1 MFARTERL
9 LLRPGWIEDAPLLAA
24 TIGNPAI
31 VRNLATAPW
40 PYGEPEAMQFLTQ
53 YMAQSHA
60 EKLPN
65 FLIFLRTRAEPQLI
79 GGCGL
84 ATTAEGDVEMG
95 YWIAP
100 SHWGL
105 GFATEA
111 GRALVRIARDGLRLN
126 HLHAGH
132 FTDNPASGRVLRKL
146 GFAPTGRIVERQ
158 SMARGGA
165 VACVDYALDLTA
177 AAQTDDGGKGGISTG
192 DGPVAMHT
200 SQSLPAPVTLRDQMA
215 A

>member
-1 MFARTERL
+1 MFARTQRL
-9 LLRPGWIEDAPLLAA
+9 LLRPGWVDDAPVLAA

-40 PYGEPEAMQFLTQ
+40 PYGEAEATAFLTH

-60 EKLPN
+60 QGLPN
-65 FLIFLRTRAEPQLI
+65 FLIFLRTHAEPQLI

-84 ATTAEGDVEMG
+84 ATTIEGDVEMG

-111 GRALVRIARDGLRLN
+111 GRALVRIARDGLRLS

-146 GFAPTGRIVERQ
+146 GFAPTGRIVQRP
-158 SMARGGA
+158 SLARGST
-165 VACVDYALDLTA
+165 VACVDYALDLA
-177 AAQTDDGGKGGISTG
+177 AAAHWDDGGDGHAPAP
-192 DGPVAMHT
+192 DGPRAKPLT
-200 SQSLPAPVTLRDQMA
+200 IRNQMA

>member
-9 LLRPGWIEDAPLLAA
+9 LLRPGWVEDAALLAA
-24 TIGNPAI
+24 TIANPAI

-40 PYGEPEAMQFLTQ
+40 PYGEAEATAFLTDL
-53 YMAQSHA
+53 MAQSHA
-60 EKLPN
+60 ANLPN
-65 FLIFLRTRAEPQLI
+65 FLIFLRTHAEPRLI

-84 ATTAEGDVEMG
+84 AQTADGDIEMG

-105 GFATEA
+105 GFAHEA
-111 GRALVRIARDGLRLN
+111 GRALVQIARDGLRLKT
-126 HLHAGH
+126 LHAGH
-132 FTDNPASGRVLRKL
+132 FTDNPASGKVLRKL
-146 GFAPTGRIVERQ
+146 GFVPTGRIVERQ
-158 SMARGGA
+158 SMARRGA

-177 AAQTDDGGKGGISTG
+177 AAHRDDGGDVHSTKP
-192 DGPVAMHT
+192 DGPRAMP
-200 SQSLPAPVTLRDQMA
+200 PAMPATMRDQMA